1 MAAVMP
7 NQEVKFDGMSQVPAL
22 LGNGAPR
29 DTVFCYFPHYTP
41 ATGAVPATW
50 VRRGDWKLIRFYC
63 DSPDQSDR
71 FELYNLKDDIG
82 EAKNLAADKPELV
95 KELDSLIDGFHK
107 NTGALI
113 PAKNPAFDP
122 KAEMPPVGKRPA
134 KRLPKAKHKS
144 PDVRIELERESDDG
158 TYT

>member
-1 MAAVMP
+1 M
-7 NQEVKFDGMSQVPAL
+7 KFDGVSQMPGAAWATARARYGVLLFPAL
-22 LGNGAPR
+22 HARHRCAL
-29 DTVFCYFPHYTP
+29 
-41 ATGAVPATW
+41 PATW
-50 VRRGDWKLIRFYC
+50 VRRGDWKLIRFFC

-82 EAKNLAADKPELV
+82 ETKNLAADKPELV

-134 KRLPKAKHKS
+134 KRSPKAKHKS